1 MARAKSVTEMINM
14 DVDVLPFKGA
24 WYNAF
29 GCPDRTGVWLI
40 WGNSGSGKTTFVMQ
54 LCKELCKYGHVAY
67 NSLEEGASLTMRNT
81 LIRCGMAEVN
91 QRFSLLDKEPI
102 IELSNRLKKQR
113 SPDFIVIDS
122 FQYTQLSY
130 RDYLKFKEKH
140 KRKLIIL
147 ISHADGKQPAGRAAK
162 SVMFD
167 ATEKVY
173 VEGFRAFSRGRFLGP
188 LKYIDIWPEEAAK
201 FYPEQQEYEENK

>member
-1 MARAKSVTEMINM
+1 MARAKSVTELINM

-24 WYNAF
+24 WFDAF
-29 GCPDRTGVWLI
+29 GRPERTGVWI
-40 WGNSGSGKTTFVMQ
+40 VWGGSGQGKTTFVMQ
-54 LCKELCKYGHVAY
+54 LCKELCKYGRVAY

-81 LIRCGMAEVN
+81 IIRCGMADVN
-91 QRFSLLDKEPI
+91 QRFTLIDKEPI
-102 IELSNRLKKQR
+102 PELSKRLKKQKA
-113 SPDFIVIDS
+113 PDFIVIDS

-130 RDYLKFKEKH
+130 REYIKFKEKH

-147 ISHADGKQPAGRAAK
+147 VSHADGKQPAGRAAK

-167 ATEKVY
+167 ATEKIY
-173 VEGFRAFSRGRFLGP
+173 VEGYRAFSRGRFLGP

-201 FYPEQQEYEENK
+201 HWGNKEYEEDK